1 MTNGPEFRVGRFGL
15 EATVTLATGTTTM
28 VTVIVLLL
36 GALGLWTAIAFN
48 KLIRE
53 KNLVAEGWSGI
64 DVQLKRRHNLIPNLV
79 ETVKGYSRHEQK
91 LLTDIVELRNRSR
104 VADHIK
110 EKEENENALS
120 DQLKTLFALAENYP
134 ELKANQN
141 YLKLSEQLCDIE
153 SQLQMARRYYNG
165 ATRNYNIRVESFP
178 SNVVARL
185 FGFRREEFFEIET
198 ATERAAPKVEILQ

>member
-1 MTNGPEFRVGRFGL
+1 M
-15 EATVTLATGTTTM
+15 M
-28 VTVIVLLL
+28 VTVIVLLFA
-36 GALGLWTAIAFN
+36 ALGLWTAIAFN

-104 VADHIK
+104 AADRIK
-110 EKEENENALS
+110 EKEENENALT
-120 DQLKTLFALAENYP
+120 DQLKTLFALAEDYP

-141 YLKLSEQLCDIE
+141 YMKLAEQLCDIE
-153 SQLQMARRYYNG
+153 GQLQAARRYYTG

-178 SNVVARL
+178 SNIVASL

-198 ATERAAPKVEILQ
+198 ATERATPKVEILR

>member
-1 MTNGPEFRVGRFGL
+1 MD
-15 EATVTLATGTTTM
+15 AIIALATETTMM
-28 VTVIVLLL
+28 VTVIVLLFA
-36 GALGLWTAIAFN
+36 ALGLWTAIAFN

-104 VADHIK
+104 AADRIK
-110 EKEENENALS
+110 EKEENENALT
-120 DQLKTLFALAENYP
+120 DQLKTLFALAEDYP

-141 YLKLSEQLCDIE
+141 VMS
-153 SQLQMARRYYNG
+153 LQEELTSTENKIAFSRQSYNDQ
-165 ATRNYNIRVESFP
+165 V
-178 SNVVARL
+178 L
-185 FGFRREEFFEIET
+185 FF
-198 ATERAAPKVEILQ
+198 

>member
-1 MTNGPEFRVGRFGL
+1 
-15 EATVTLATGTTTM
+15 M

-36 GALGLWTAIAFN
+36 AGLSLWTAIAFN

-79 ETVKGYSRHEQK
+79 ETVKGYSHHEQK
-91 LLTDIVELRNRSR
+91 LLTDITELRNRSR
-104 VADHIK
+104 ATDRIK

-120 DQLKTLFALAENYP
+120 DQLKTLFALVENYP
-134 ELKANQN
+134 DLKANQN
-141 YLKLSEQLCDIE
+141 YLKLADQLCDIE
-153 SQLQMARRYYNG
+153 GQLQMARRYYNG
-165 ATRNYNIRVESFP
+165 ATRNYNIRTESFP
-178 SNVVARL
+178 SNVVARM

-198 ATERAAPKVEILQ
+198 ATERATPEVEIPQ